1 MFELHLPKSNNVALL
16 GDREIITHGLQ
27 TQIWSD
33 LYHRCMMMR
42 WPVFFLLVGIA
53 FLLLNLIFATFYCA
67 GLHPIANQYPAGFW
81 GAFFFSVETIATVGY
96 GDMHPQSVY
105 GHIIATVEI
114 FTGMMSI
121 ALITGVMFARFSR
134 PHARIMF
141 SHNPVI
147 RPVDGQMMLMM
158 RAANAR
164 QNVIVDASAR
174 LRLIRQESSVEGL
187 QIRRIHDLGLV
198 RQQHP
203 MFVLSWTLMH
213 VIDQSS
219 PLFGMTAADLART
232 DSMLVL
238 SLDGTDETTTQ
249 TMRSRQS
256 YDHMLIR
263 WQYAYADL
271 LYTDEHGQTH
281 VDYSRMNEIRPL
293 VVTEQPTG

>member
-1 MFELHLPKSNNVALL
+1 MFEFHVPKRSNIALL

-27 TQIWSD
+27 TQVWSD

-42 WPVFFLLVGIA
+42 WPVFFLMVGIA
-53 FLLLNLIFATFYCA
+53 FLLLNLLFGTLYTL
-67 GLHPIANQYPAGFW
+67 GTHPIANLYPGGFW

-105 GHIIATVEI
+105 GHVIATIEI

-147 RPVDGQMMLMM
+147 RPIDGQMMLMM

-174 LRLIRQESSVEGL
+174 LRLIRQESAAEGL
-187 QIRRIHDLGLV
+187 QIRRIHDLTLV
-198 RQQHP
+198 RHQHP

-213 VIDQSS
+213 VIDESS
-219 PLFGMTAADLART
+219 PLFGMTAEDLART
-232 DSMLVL
+232 DCLLVL

-256 YDHMLIR
+256 YSHELIR

-271 LYTDEHGQTH
+271 LFKDEHGQTH

-293 VVTEQPTG
+293 AVVEQPTG

>member
-1 MFELHLPKSNNVALL
+1 MN
-16 GDREIITHGLQ
+16 
-27 TQIWSD
+27 
-33 LYHRCMMMR
+33 
-42 WPVFFLLVGIA
+42 LV
-53 FLLLNLIFATFYCA
+53 FATFYSM

-105 GHIIATVEI
+105 GHVIATVEI

-147 RPVDGQMMLMM
+147 RPIDGQMMLMM

-174 LRLIRQESSVEGL
+174 LRLIRQESAVEGL
-187 QIRRIHDLGLV
+187 QIRRIHDLHLV
-198 RQQHP
+198 RHQHP

-213 VIDQSS
+213 VIDESS
-219 PLFGMTAADLART
+219 PLYGMTAADLART

-256 YDHMLIR
+256 YNHEQIR

-271 LYTDEHGQTH
+271 LYKDEDGQMH
-281 VDYSRMNEIRPL
+281 VDYTRMNEIRPL
-293 VVTEQPTG
+293 TVVEQPTG